1 MEIGREIRTYTI
13 EPIQTPIPEMPHPD
27 APVRAPEE
35 PSPLPC

>member
-13 EPIQTPIPEMPHPD
+13 EPLQAPIPELPHT
-27 APVRAPEE
+27 APPVPAPEE